1 MLAGRVRMGQS
12 WNGAGAAGAAGGLVR
27 PAQRA
32 LAVPHVSGRDLR
44 GVDWRAL
51 RAAGARACVF
61 DKDNTLTDPYALEL
75 RPEVAGAF
83 AECLEAFGARNVALV
98 SNSAGL
104 AEYDP
109 EGKEAD
115 RVERELGC
123 PVLRHALKKP
133 EIEPEA
139 LTRHF
144 GCATEEMV
152 MVGDR
157 FLTDVMYGNRMG
169 MLTVKVEAFTG
180 SGERATVRAA
190 RWAET
195 RLVGFWMGSL
205 GTQPPAHAFFSH
217 PAAEHSFLKKS

>member
-1 MLAGRVRMGQS
+1 MGQS
-12 WNGAGAAGAAGGLVR
+12 WNGAGAAGALGAAVR
-27 PAQRA
+27 PALRA
-32 LAVPHVSGRDLR
+32 LAVPHVRAQDLR
-44 GVDWRAL
+44 GVDWGAL
-51 RAAGARACVF
+51 RQAGARACVF

-83 AECLEAFGARNVALV
+83 AECLAAFGAGNVALV

-109 EGKEAD
+109 RGEEAA

-123 PVLRHALKKP
+123 PVLRHSRKKP
-133 EIEPEA
+133 EGEPEA
-139 LTRHF
+139 LREHF
-144 GCATEEMV
+144 GCETGDMV

-157 FLTDVMYGNRMG
+157 FLTDVIYGNRMG

-190 RWAET
+190 RWAES

-205 GTQPPAHAFFSH
+205 STCPPEHAFMSH
-217 PAAEHSFLKKS
+217 PAAKDGFLKKY